1 MIKRVSLTNLTDA
14 LIFLLKGLYD
24 AERKLQK
31 AIPPCADGI
40 QAEPVK
46 RVVDNYYESSGNKI
60 LKLERVFNYLM
71 TEPHGRSHDV
81 MEKMIAHTN
90 QILRYAANDRMRD
103 VILLT
108 CIQNINYYKIA
119 AYRNALLFSVEIG
132 LDNVS
137 DLLTDILEW
146 ETEASR
152 EFAEAGL
159 KLSGHLAGG
168 ASS

>member
-1 MIKRVSLTNLTDA
+1 MKISLTNLTDA
-14 LIFLLKGLYD
+14 LVFLLKGLYD

-31 AIPPCADGI
+31 AIPPCSDGI
-40 QAEPVK
+40 KSESLR
-46 RVVDNYYESSGNKI
+46 RVVDNYYDSAGNKI

-71 TEPHGRSHDV
+71 TEPQGRSHDV
-81 MEKMIAHTN
+81 MEKMIDHTHRL
-90 QILRYAANDRMRD
+90 LRAAANDRMRD

-119 AYRNALLFSVEIG
+119 GYRNALLFSVELG

>member
-1 MIKRVSLTNLTDA
+1 MKKISLTNLTDA
-14 LIFLLKGLYD
+14 LVFLLKGLYD

-31 AIPPCADGI
+31 AIPPCSGGI
-40 QAEPVK
+40 HCESVK
-46 RVVDNYYESSGNKI
+46 RVVDNYYDSTGNKI

-71 TEPHGRSHDV
+71 TEPHGRSHEV
-81 MEKMIAHTN
+81 MEKMIADTN
-90 QILRYAANDRMRD
+90 HILGCAASDRMRD

-119 AYRNALLFSVEIG
+119 GYRNALLFSVEIG
-132 LDNVS
+132 LENVS

-152 EFAEAGL
+152 EFAEASL
-159 KLSGHLAGG
+159 KISGHVAGDAFG
-168 ASS
+168 

>member
-1 MIKRVSLTNLTDA
+1 MKISLTNLTDA
-14 LIFLLKGLYD
+14 LVFLLKGLYD

-31 AIPPCADGI
+31 AIPPCSDGI
-40 QAEPVK
+40 KSESLR
-46 RVVDNYYESSGNKI
+46 RVVDNYYDSAGNKI

-71 TEPHGRSHDV
+71 TEPQGRSHDV
-81 MEKMIAHTN
+81 MEKMIDHTHRL
-90 QILRYAANDRMRD
+90 LRAAANDRIRD

-119 AYRNALLFSVEIG
+119 GYRNALLFSVELG

-152 EFAEAGL
+152 EFAEASL
-159 KLSGHLAGG
+159 KISGHLAGN